1 MQHRKQGLIVLL
13 IIALAAPAPLLA
25 HGARVGVP
33 GQGAPA
39 AQGDNR
45 IDAKAVFEAFRRK
58 HPGVLERLDEEAA
71 ARGWQP
77 TDHFEGFKE
86 RARPG
91 AMRVRPIGGMQNEY
105 MNGWDGDI
113 SIWYWKDSNTANV
126 EYRVITRSY
135 QTGED
140 LVVEGSF
147 RPYSDHDGQND
158 WFEVRGGDRWGSLQE
173 RTRQGARESG
183 RLMHVGLGAAQ
194 QITTDQRRCIRRCL
208 GQKMRNVLISAS
220 VMTGG
225 SLMHCGRAAAMSGIG
240 FGIGFFGCV
249 GVAALVGTGGGLVHQ
264 FMIADDCKTQCGV

>member
-1 MQHRKQGLIVLL
+1 MLLIVG
-13 IIALAAPAPLLA
+13 LAVPPPLLA
-25 HGARVGVP
+25 QPPRATGAVEP
-33 GQGAPA
+33 QPA
-39 AQGDNR
+39 TPADNR
-45 IDAKAVFEAFRRK
+45 IDARAVFEAFRRK
-58 HPGVLERLDEEAA
+58 HPGLLERLDQEAA

-86 RARPG
+86 RTQPG
-91 AMRVRPIGGMQNEY
+91 TVRVRPIGGMQNEY

-113 SIWYWKDSNTANV
+113 SIWYWQDSNTANV

-140 LVVEGSF
+140 LIVEGSF

-173 RTRQGARESG
+173 RTRQGFNEGG
-183 RLMHVGLGAAQ
+183 RLLQVAFGGALQTA
-194 QITTDQRRCIRRCL
+194 TEQRRCMRRCL
-208 GQKMRNVLISAS
+208 SQKIRNVLISAS

-225 SLMHCGRAAAMSGIG
+225 SLVHCGRAAAMSGIG